1 VINSY
6 SSVPDYCGTL
16 AHEGISSKRERER
29 EREREQLR
37 GHQERKSFSPESKV
51 LSVFELRSIRSK

>member
-29 EREREQLR
+29 ERERAI
-37 GHQERKSFSPESKV
+37 ERPSGEKIV
-51 LSVFELRSIRSK
+51 LP